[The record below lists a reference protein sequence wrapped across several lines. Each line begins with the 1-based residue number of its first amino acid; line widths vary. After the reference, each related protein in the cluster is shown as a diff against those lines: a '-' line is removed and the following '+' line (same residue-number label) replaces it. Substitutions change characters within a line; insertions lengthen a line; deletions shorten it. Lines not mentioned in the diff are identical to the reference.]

1 MPVHPPESHPEPEL
15 IRARIVLPVSRPPIA
30 DGAVLVNRGRLQFV
44 GRWADTPAGAAA
56 KCVDLGE
63 VILLPGLIN
72 AHCHLDYTHMAGL
85 IPPGLEFT
93 DWLKYLVS
101 LKASWCLA
109 EFAASWRAGAQM
121 LLRHGVTTVVNTE
134 AVPELFPHQWHE
146 TPLRVV
152 SMRELIGFKDPQDA
166 AALVQTAVAQWAQ
179 CAGPHRSIG
188 LAPHAPYSTC
198 AQLLQAAAAAARA
211 RRWPLSTHVAESE
224 AEYLMFTAAAGP
236 MYQWLKPQRDMS
248 DCGLGS
254 PVQWLARC
262 GYLGP
267 ELLAVHCN
275 YLVPEDIALLA
286 AHGVSVV
293 HCPRSHAYFGH
304 RPFPWQ
310 ALVQAGAKLCLGT
323 DSLASVS
330 GTAGQPVELDLFA
343 EMQALAAAAPPLE
356 PRRILE
362 MATVNAAHALGR
374 PGQLGELVEGAWADL
389 IALPFTGSI
398 HQATEAVVHHRGPV
412 VASQIAGRW
421 VWGAQAAGA

>member
-1 MPVHPPESHPEPEL
+1 
-15 IRARIVLPVSRPPIA
+15 
-30 DGAVLVNRGRLQFV
+30 
-44 GRWADTPAGAAA
+44 
-56 KCVDLGE
+56 
-63 VILLPGLIN
+63 
-72 AHCHLDYTHMAGL
+72 
-85 IPPGLEFT
+85 
-93 DWLKYLVS
+93 
-101 LKASWCLA
+101 
-109 EFAASWRAGAQM
+109 
-121 LLRHGVTTVVNTE
+121 
-134 AVPELFPHQWHE
+134 
-146 TPLRVV
+146 
-152 SMRELIGFKDPQDA
+152 
-166 AALVQTAVAQWAQ
+166 
-179 CAGPHRSIG
+179 
-188 LAPHAPYSTC
+188 
-198 AQLLQAAAAAARA
+198 
-211 RRWPLSTHVAESE
+211 
-224 AEYLMFTAAAGP
+224 MFTAAAGP

-343 EMQALAAAAPPLE
+343 EMQALAAAAPALE